1 MNSLDNTVKIP
12 TEDKQ
17 LLAAD
22 QTQPKVYFRGIN
34 RIHINRF
41 KAYTHILANR
51 LNATWLVTDDIKS
64 ANIVV
69 DLILPE
75 NNNNKKALQMSVL
88 AGTANLK
95 PPVLMAFKLVF
106 DDKKM
111 VQLLNQA
118 SWQLSRTYPNKK
130 PAIGTEKVIKVCGLL
145 NKSLSSLCDK
155 FNKKS
160 QSTRFIPSVGVI
172 SSQIELYQNQL
183 LLIVDG
189 EDEESVMAYEFFI
202 AKKQN
207 ANIIIDEFTVAI
219 IKSKD
224 QTINEKIFDLVY
236 SHSDEHTQVTLLN
249 MEDDNELDI
258 FVAYF

>member
-1 MNSLDNTVKIP
+1 MKRINNTVKIP
-12 TEDKQ
+12 TENKT

-34 RIHINRF
+34 RIHVNRF

-51 LNATWLVTDDIKS
+51 LNASWLVTEDIKS
-64 ANIVV
+64 ANVVV
-69 DLILPE
+69 DQIQAKK
-75 NNNNKKALQMSVL
+75 NDKKALQMSVL
-88 AGTANLK
+88 AGTANQQ

-111 VQLLNQA
+111 VQLLNRA
-118 SWQLSRTYPNKK
+118 SWQLSRNAPNNNQ
-130 PAIGTEKVIKVCGLL
+130 AIGAAKVIKVCGLL
-145 NKSLSSLCDK
+145 NKSLSSLCDVL
-155 FNKKS
+155 NKKS
-160 QSTRFIPSVGVI
+160 TTTSFVPSPGVI

-189 EDEESVMAYEFFI
+189 QDEESIMACEYFM
-202 AKKQN
+202 AKKQQ

-219 IKSKD
+219 IKSSNEATD
-224 QTINEKIFDLVY
+224 EKIFDLVY
-236 SHSDEHTQVTLLN
+236 SLSDDHTQVTLLN
-249 MEDDNELDI
+249 MDDEQDLDS